1 MIVDCLWESTL
12 YSIMDLLLHVLYVLC
27 QIVDAYSRRKQV
39 QWYLKNNIFAGMMER
54 QTEHLTATD
63 KVWKVVAST
72 IHIHVLFFLNLR
84 KWSLPHRNQYPA
96 PQDTLPIMVHRL
108 CGILPYN
115 SPPLIESAP
124 NNRHVE
130 MHCVASY
137 VGSKPVIITIT

>member
-72 IHIHVLFFLNLR
+72 IHIHVLFFF
-84 KWSLPHRNQYPA
+84 
-96 PQDTLPIMVHRL
+96 
-108 CGILPYN
+108 
-115 SPPLIESAP
+115 
-124 NNRHVE
+124 
-130 MHCVASY
+130 
-137 VGSKPVIITIT
+137 